1 MFLTGA
7 PANFNNGLEKAA
19 KTPASQEISWPS
31 ESMLLDDTKHTTYV
45 HDLDRELAEIE
56 AQEQCIEFLPE
67 IEKKLTSIPKS
78 ILTDP
83 KPKNNEIVLYR
94 VPTSLTVPKERDSV
108 RKAIIES
115 RARAREKQAEDQR
128 TRTSKADINTM
139 TDLSHSSSGAS
150 TTTEHDD
157 SMDIDVEM

>member
-1 MFLTGA
+1 VSITGA
-7 PANFNNGLEKAA
+7 PANSNGLEKAA
-19 KTPASQEISWPS
+19 KKPVTQEISWPS

-45 HDLDRELAEIE
+45 HDLDSELAEIE
-56 AQEQCIEFLPE
+56 AQEQCIAFLPE

-94 VPTSLTVPKERDSV
+94 EPTSLTVPKERDCV

-115 RARAREKQAEDQR
+115 RARAREKQAEDLKAR
-128 TRTSKADINTM
+128 SKADINTM
-139 TDLSHSSSGAS
+139 TDTSHSSSGAS
-150 TTTEHDD
+150 SATEHND
-157 SMDIDVEM
+157 SMDIDVEL